1 MFTTV
6 LFAVLGVGLIAFRHS
21 NYGRRVSALKDSPAA
36 AATLG
41 MNVVKLKLLVFMLS
55 AAIAG
60 VGGALM
66 SAQIGAVNLDRF
78 DVFISISLLMLTVVG
93 GIGYVSGALFG
104 GVLLG
109 VAFTALSDTFLK
121 LGVDHASFKGTFD
134 FLKDFTTVLPATIG
148 ITMGKNPS
156 GAVHDIVTNFRATAK
171 AKPVLIGAGVVEA
184 MLYLLRRADVINN
197 WYLLVLTFIV
207 MLLLPVVAQA
217 LMPQAF
223 LPDGEVVAEKD
234 EDDVPLELIGIDR
247 PFTEDDRDFFDHEL
261 GMHGDGGSK
270 TALRASAGEAASTEA
285 F

>member
-6 LFAVLGVGLIAFRHS
+6 LFALLGIGLIAFRHS

-41 MNVVKLKLLVFMLS
+41 MNVVRLKLMVFMLS

-60 VGGALM
+60 IGGALM

-78 DVFISISLLMLTVVG
+78 DIFLSISLLMLTVVG

-109 VAFTALSDTFLK
+109 VAFAALSDTFVK
-121 LGVDHASFKGTFD
+121 LGGDHASFSGTFD

-156 GAVHDIVTNFRATAK
+156 GAVHDIVTNFRAMAK
-171 AKPVLIGAGVVEA
+171 AKPVLIGAGVLEGL
-184 MLYLLRRADVINN
+184 LYVLRRADVLNN
-197 WYLLVLTFIV
+197 WYLLVFTFII
-207 MLLLPVVAQA
+207 MLMLPVVAQA

-223 LPDGEVVAEKD
+223 VVEGEDAEEAED
-234 EDDVPLELIGIDR
+234 EVPLELIGIDR
-247 PFTEDDRDFFDHEL
+247 PLTEDDRELFDHEL
-261 GMHGDGGSK
+261 GLHGNGGGRASVK
-270 TALRASAGEAASTEA
+270 ASAGEAASAEA